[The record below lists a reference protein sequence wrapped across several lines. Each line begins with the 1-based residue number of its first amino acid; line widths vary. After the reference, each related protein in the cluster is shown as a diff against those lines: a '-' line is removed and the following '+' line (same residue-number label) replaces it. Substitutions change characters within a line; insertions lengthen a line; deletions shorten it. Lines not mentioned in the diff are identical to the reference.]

1 MGKKKKNFIP
11 FPVDV
16 RATTS
21 RNVTPTELPV
31 PRNTDQ
37 NAPPESV
44 WAALPTPT
52 PASPIPTTPTTVHD
66 SVGESEDGTE
76 DGLEESGLQL
86 AQYLD
91 PETGGI
97 YVTTTPKQ
105 TVYNHTYPPLAPGA
119 RAGAGGEP
127 EAQMNG
133 SATAAVGGGMS
144 RQPPTLR
151 NTSKSVVGNG
161 LTTTSANGLSA
172 AAGGWAASGVPGT
185 GGFGLGG
192 GLGQGLAG
200 ASGLLGR
207 TAPAVQGPQ
216 LSGFA
221 QVLGGGGGAGGGIDM
236 SDFPSLGGGPRPA
249 QSSSNNTPT
258 TATGAG
264 WNSNTIRQSSQIPQQ
279 QQQQQPAQ
287 QPQQRAPSTA
297 PSQHSSIEQ
306 YDGQRTSQPSVER
319 GEDAFPPLS
328 NGIGSSIA
336 SPDSTLPQHN
346 GGGSTQ
352 LPPQQQQQAQ
362 QTQMPIRGPSTN
374 TYSQPPQQ
382 LQPQPQQSQAT
393 QAPIGSQQPLQ
404 PPPQQRDQLLQQQS
418 PALTQ
423 QSNGQVSSPSPNVKS
438 YASMT
443 EAEQYGLPGL
453 LAALEARR
461 AIENGQPV
469 DPTLP
474 PAMRNGVILGQ
485 DLSTLGMDLDSPDMI
500 YTTFTPFP
508 NMRDSTPGAYD
519 YVERNVVP
527 EFTLPQAYRVGNVPG
542 VEGRMGAFSDETLFS
557 IFYQNPL
564 DYRQEL
570 AALELT
576 ARDWRYHKKL
586 RTWLQKDSPSSTATS
601 SGSSLPIID
610 LAPGVP
616 VGRESVRVPG
626 GERGVYVFF
635 DARGWR
641 RERREFVLEYGE
653 LEMRLAGGV
662 GMSGAGAGIG
672 PAPGLG
678 GPVQAPA
685 PGLGGVGSVGG
696 AVGRGGVVGA

>member
-1 MGKKKKNFIP
+1 MGKKKKNFVP
-11 FPVDV
+11 FPIDV
-16 RATTS
+16 RATAS
-21 RNVTPTELPV
+21 RNVTPTEAPAA
-31 PRNTDQ
+31 RNTDQ
-37 NAPPESV
+37 NAPPDSV
-44 WAALPTPT
+44 WAIP
-52 PASPIPTTPTTVHD
+52 PATTTTSTPIPTTPTTNPYD
-66 SVGESEDGTE
+66 SVAESEDGIE
-76 DGLEESGLQL
+76 VSGLEL

-91 PETGGI
+91 LETGGI

-105 TVYNHTYPPLAPGA
+105 TVYNHSYPPLTAI
-119 RAGAGGEP
+119 AGDGEGE

-133 SATAAVGGGMS
+133 ATTAGGGAMS

-161 LTTTSANGLSA
+161 LTTTSANGLGA
-172 AAGGWAASGVPGT
+172 GAGGWAASGVPGA

-192 GLGQGLAG
+192 GLGQGLAGG

-236 SDFPSLGGGPRPA
+236 SDFPSLGGGPRPT
-249 QSSSNNTPT
+249 QNSSSNNTPT

-279 QQQQQPAQ
+279 PAPTQQQQ
-287 QPQQRAPSTA
+287 QQRAPSTA

-306 YDGQRTSQPSVER
+306 YDGQRTSQPFVER
-319 GEDAFPPLS
+319 TEDAFPPLS

-346 GGGSTQ
+346 GGSST
-352 LPPQQQQQAQ
+352 LPPQPQQQQPQ

-374 TYSQPPQQ
+374 SYS
-382 LQPQPQQSQAT
+382 QPQPQQQPPPQQSQAKA
-393 QAPIGSQQPLQ
+393 QAPIGSQQPSQQQ
-404 PPPQQRDQLLQQQS
+404 PPQLNQLLQQQS

-423 QSNGQVSSPSPNVKS
+423 QPNGQVLSPSPNVKS

-443 EAEQYGLPGL
+443 ESEQYGLPGL

-527 EFTLPQAYRVGNVPG
+527 EFTLPMAYRVGNVPG
-542 VEGRMGAFSDETLFS
+542 VEARMGAFSDETLFS

>member
-1 MGKKKKNFIP
+1 M
-11 FPVDV
+11 
-16 RATTS
+16 
-21 RNVTPTELPV
+21 
-31 PRNTDQ
+31 
-37 NAPPESV
+37 
-44 WAALPTPT
+44 
-52 PASPIPTTPTTVHD
+52 
-66 SVGESEDGTE
+66 
-76 DGLEESGLQL
+76 
-86 AQYLD
+86 
-91 PETGGI
+91 
-97 YVTTTPKQ
+97 
-105 TVYNHTYPPLAPGA
+105 
-119 RAGAGGEP
+119 
-127 EAQMNG
+127 
-133 SATAAVGGGMS
+133 GGGM
-144 RQPPTLR
+144 RLFAR
-151 NTSKSVVGNG
+151 V
-161 LTTTSANGLSA
+161 
-172 AAGGWAASGVPGT
+172 AASDMAIPSTLVAAQWPLT
-185 GGFGLGG
+185 
-192 GLGQGLAG
+192 QP
-200 ASGLLGR
+200 
-207 TAPAVQGPQ
+207 TPQ
-216 LSGFA
+216 IKMSWLPMEA
-221 QVLGGGGGAGGGIDM
+221 NIDSD
-236 SDFPSLGGGPRPA
+236 SDFPSLGGGPRPT
-249 QSSSNNTPT
+249 QNSSSNNTPT

-279 QQQQQPAQ
+279 QSAQPQQ
-287 QPQQRAPSTA
+287 QQRAPSTA

-346 GGGSTQ
+346 GGGST
-352 LPPQQQQQAQ
+352 LPPQPQQQQAQ

-374 TYSQPPQQ
+374 SYSQPPQQ
-382 LQPQPQQSQAT
+382 QQPPPQQSQGQA
-393 QAPIGSQQPLQ
+393 QAPIGSQQPSQQL
-404 PPPQQRDQLLQQQS
+404 PPQQNQLLQQQS
-418 PALTQ
+418 PALTHQ
-423 QSNGQVSSPSPNVKS
+423 PNGQVSSPSANVKS

-527 EFTLPQAYRVGNVPG
+527 EFSLPQAYRVGNVPG
-542 VEGRMGAFSDETLFS
+542 VEARMGAFSDETLFS

>member
-1 MGKKKKNFIP
+1 MGKKKKNFVP

-21 RNVTPTELPV
+21 RNVTPTELPAA
-31 PRNTDQ
+31 RNTDQ

-44 WAALPTPT
+44 WAIPPTHTSTPT
-52 PASPIPTTPTTVHD
+52 LIPTTPTTNPYD
-66 SVGESEDGTE
+66 SVAESEDE
-76 DGLEESGLQL
+76 ISESGLEL

-91 PETGGI
+91 LETGGI

-105 TVYNHTYPPLAPGA
+105 TVYNHSYPPLTAISGD
-119 RAGAGGEP
+119 GEEE

-133 SATAAVGGGMS
+133 PTTATAAIGGGMS

-161 LTTTSANGLSA
+161 LTTTSSNGLGA
-172 AAGGWAASGVPGT
+172 GAGGWAGSASGA

-279 QQQQQPAQ
+279 QQQPA

-319 GEDAFPPLS
+319 SEDAFPPLS

-352 LPPQQQQQAQ
+352 QPPQQQQPQQ

-374 TYSQPPQQ
+374 SYSQPPQQ
-382 LQPQPQQSQAT
+382 QQPQPQQSQAT

-404 PPPQQRDQLLQQQS
+404 PPAQQRDQLLQQQS
-418 PALTQ
+418 PALTHQ
-423 QSNGQVSSPSPNVKS
+423 PNGQVSSPSANVKS
-438 YASMT
+438 YGSMT

-542 VEGRMGAFSDETLFS
+542 VEARMGAFSDETLFS